1 MFKANEASPFHFD
14 KITPADQA
22 FPSVPYRH
30 ALVSSEKDMNQE
42 HRGLSRGKMLDRF
55 KSPVS
60 LMLRLCSVIDSS
72 AGTLP
77 PFASKGG
84 YAMVDPRHQQFSC

>member
-1 MFKANEASPFHFD
+1 MLPRNRLVSKGKRSQPHSFQQDRPCCLGVSLGSLSLH
-14 KITPADQA
+14 
-22 FPSVPYRH
+22 R
-30 ALVSSEKDMNQE
+30 LVSSEKDMNQE

-84 YAMVDPRHQQFSC
+84 